1 MYIVKNTVGKLV
13 EGKGPKQLASF
24 RALDMACG
32 SGSFLLGAYQFLLD
46 YYLGWYVEHNPAR
59 YPDAVWQRGEEWR
72 LTIAEKKRVLTT
84 HIFGVDIDRQAV
96 EVTKL
101 SLLLK
106 VLEGESTQTLQM
118 ALPGFQE
125 RALPNLDNNIKCG
138 NSLIGPDYFTG
149 QLLPDA
155 DELRRVNPFD
165 WATQFLDAMKAGGF
179 DCIIGNPPWGAD
191 LTMDEKQYLMSKF
204 AHVHMRTPDTF
215 NYFLANSHAL
225 TRSGGMIG
233 MIIPNNFLFQHEY
246 AKSRQFFVQ
255 KAWLEQAINL
265 GDGVFVATAPSCIV
279 LVNRKAPSAMKKTAT
294 ADLRAVER
302 EALAA
307 HLSNVTFSE
316 IDAEDILQSPD
327 SIVSMNKNNAGL
339 IVRILRNVP
348 TLLGDVCE
356 EVAAGIGTGG
366 DKVFRIEDK
375 RAKSLRIEK
384 DILHPLL
391 VGREMNAYFVPDKTG
406 YSIIYSTKAI
416 SSKTH
421 PHTLDYLKPFQVQL
435 SHKRETQK
443 GLIPWWSLHWP
454 RYPGLFDAPKI
465 VMRQTANSL
474 YAAIDEIG
482 YYCLNSIIIVR
493 PKDVRFIKYYI
504 GLLNSR
510 LLRWLY
516 GNFTQEQSR
525 AFAEVKPVN
534 LRKLPIRPINFSD
547 PADVA
552 RHDRTVSLV
561 EQMLELHKR
570 LAAASAS
577 DRELYQR
584 QIDATDR
591 EIDKLVYELYELTQE
606 EIQVVAGND

>member
-1 MYIVKNTVGKLV
+1 LGK
-13 EGKGPKQLASF
+13 
-24 RALDMACG
+24 
-32 SGSFLLGAYQFLLD
+32 AY
-46 YYLGWYVEHNPAR
+46 
-59 YPDAVWQRGEEWR
+59 
-72 LTIAEKKRVLTT
+72 
-84 HIFGVDIDRQAV
+84 
-96 EVTKL
+96 
-101 SLLLK
+101 
-106 VLEGESTQTLQM
+106 
-118 ALPGFQE
+118 
-125 RALPNLDNNIKCG
+125 
-138 NSLIGPDYFTG
+138 
-149 QLLPDA
+149 
-155 DELRRVNPFD
+155 
-165 WATQFLDAMKAGGF
+165 
-179 DCIIGNPPWGAD
+179 
-191 LTMDEKQYLMSKF
+191 
-204 AHVHMRTPDTF
+204 
-215 NYFLANSHAL
+215 AL
-225 TRSGGMIG
+225 TRSNGMIG
-233 MIIPNNFLFQHEY
+233 MIVPNNFLFQHEY
-246 AKSRQFFVQ
+246 TKSRQFFV
-255 KAWLEQAINL
+255 KEAWLEQAINL
-265 GDGVFVATAPSCIV
+265 GDGVFAATAPSCIV
-279 LVNRKAPSAMKKTAT
+279 IVNRKDVSVALKKTAT
-294 ADLRAVER
+294 VDLRVVER

-307 HLSNVTFSE
+307 HLSSATFSA
-316 IDAEDILQSPD
+316 IDAEDILNSPD
-327 SIVSMNKNNAGL
+327 SIVPMDKSTTRL
-339 IVRILRNVP
+339 IARILKNVP
-348 TLLGDVCE
+348 TLLGDTCE
-356 EVAAGIGTGG
+356 EVAAGIGSGG

-375 RAKSLRIEK
+375 KAKSLRIEK

-406 YSIIYSTKAI
+406 HSIIYSTKAI
-416 SSKTH
+416 SSRTH

-474 YAAIDEIG
+474 YAAIDEVG

-493 PKDVRFIKYYI
+493 PRDVRLIKYYV

-552 RHDRTVSLV
+552 RHDRIVSLV
-561 EQMLELHKR
+561 EQMLALSVHKR
-570 LAAASAS
+570 LAAASQA

-591 EIDKLVYELYELTQE
+591 EIDKLVYELYGLTQE